1 MGIGHDFCDDALWD
15 SNQTW
20 YTEDPDFTPC
30 FQKTVLLWVP
40 CIYLIFLSPARVFSL
55 TESRKPSLNFTS
67 LNVLKTALAG
77 WIAVIAVLDTARS
90 VYSLMLGSS
99 VPAVEF
105 VSPLLLFLTMVFCVI
120 MIQYERRRGV
130 HSSGYLL
137 IFWLLL
143 SIYGILM
150 FQSRIRGA
158 IMNGISDIV
167 AFATFQLYF
176 PAILVEFILASLVDG
191 RQRLLKAYSH
201 NKRKSPEEMASFLSK
216 ITFWWF
222 TRMVIKGYKDALVL
236 EDLWYLNYEDTCR
249 AVVPYFEKYWYK
261 EVKRSMRKAKRK
273 ACLQD
278 QSSVEMGTIQKDG
291 DHMDITNESHN
302 KLPAKLFRA
311 LVSAYLPAA
320 LVTALLKL
328 IYDVMQFIS
337 PLLLKLLIKFIEDK
351 SEYFWRGIL
360 YAVLMFVMA
369 MIQSFVLHQY
379 FHGCQLL
386 GMRIR
391 TSVTCL
397 VYRKMLRLSN
407 ASKRSSTVGE
417 IVNLMSVDAQRF
429 MDLMTYI
436 HTIWS
441 GPFQIIVALYFLYM
455 ELGPSIFAGFGV
467 MIVLIP
473 INALIAKKTRDLQVK
488 QMTLKDGRIKM
499 MNEVLNGIKVLK
511 LYAWELS
518 FEEKILG
525 LRRRE
530 LKVLKTM
537 AFLNACV
544 SFTWTTAPFLVS
556 LVTFAVF
563 VLSDSNKLDAEKAFV
578 SLSLFNILRF
588 PMSMLPQ
595 IISNIVQASVSL
607 NRLQKFLNHSELD
620 NDAVQKDKES
630 KYAVVI
636 ENGTFAWEKVS
647 GTVTLKK
654 INIKI
659 PERALVAV
667 VGPVGSGKSSILSAI
682 LGDIEKSE
690 GKVTVKGSIAY
701 VAQQAWIQNATL
713 RDNVLFGKIKIE
725 PDYSEV
731 IDNCELNADLEILPA
746 GDMTEIGEKGI
757 NLSGG
762 QKQRV
767 SLARAVYQ
775 NNEIYLL
782 DDPLSAVD
790 AHVGKHIFENVIG
803 PNSCLKNKTRILV
816 THGLGFL
823 PYADLIV
830 TVNEGEVSEVGT
842 FHELMNRSTAFSDFV
857 HSYLSQKTQDD
868 KHDVAERNLEDFN
881 KGDLVSLFG
890 PFLEEEEKTRLR
902 QFVEGSQKNMIVSGQ
917 RSEEKIILNSSLPV
931 KEDLYLDSM
940 QHLKSSKPFTPQKYV
955 AQKKLSEFCHEHEA
969 EDETENLLKE
979 IEKKEKE
986 DKLIQDEKVEK
997 GMVKFAVFR
1006 VYLKSVG
1013 AMFSIVTI
1021 LFYVLYNAASIYS
1034 NIWLSEWSGDPYLYI
1049 NGTNGTVVKEIN
1061 VSQRNLRLGIYGV
1074 LGILQGIFTI
1084 IASLSLYIGNIHAGK
1099 ALHASLVNNILSSP
1113 MKFFDTTPLGRI
1125 MNRFSKDVDV
1135 LDTQIGRIYES
1146 WLSCLLKVISVPIVI
1161 GYSTPYFLVVF
1172 LPLALLYVAVQ
1183 RFYVATSRQLKR
1195 LESTL
1200 RSPIFSHFGE
1210 SISGVSTIRAY
1221 GQQSRFISDSER
1233 KVDENNQCYFPS
1245 IVSNRWLAVR
1255 LEFVGNCVVFFACLF
1270 AVLERDTL
1278 SGGIVGL
1285 SVTYALNVTQTL
1297 NWLVRMTTELET
1309 NIVAVERV
1317 KEYSEIPTEAPKE
1330 IAETKPHSSWPQ
1342 KGEIVFENY
1351 GLRYREG
1358 LDLVLK
1364 DISCKIQPAEKV
1376 LLVEK

>member
-1 MGIGHDFCDDALWD
+1 MGIGYEFCEDALWD

-20 YTEDPDFTPC
+20 YTEDPDFPPC

-40 CIYLIFLSPARVFSL
+40 CFYLIFLSPARVFSL
-55 TESRKPSLNFTS
+55 TESRKPSINFTL
-67 LNVLKTALAG
+67 LNILKTALAG
-77 WIAVIAVLDTARS
+77 WIAAIAVLDTARS
-90 VYSLMLGSS
+90 VYSLMLGLS

-105 VSPLLLFLTMVFCVI
+105 VSPLLLFLTMVFCVV

-158 IMNGISDIV
+158 IVNGISDIV
-167 AFATFQLYF
+167 AFVTFQLYF
-176 PAILVEFILASLVDG
+176 PAILVEFVLASLVDG

-222 TRMVIKGYKDALVL
+222 TRMVIKGYKHDLVL

-249 AVVPYFEKYWYK
+249 AVVPHFEKYWYK
-261 EVKRSMRKAKRK
+261 EVGRSMRKAKRK
-273 ACLQD
+273 ACLED
-278 QSSVEMGTIQKDG
+278 QSAIEMDTIHRGG
-291 DHMDITNESHN
+291 DHMDITKEGHS
-302 KLPAKLFRA
+302 KFPAKLFRA
-311 LVSAYLPAA
+311 MVSAYLPAA

-369 MIQSFVLHQY
+369 MIQSFILHQY

-467 MIVLIP
+467 MIILIP

-499 MNEVLNGIKVLK
+499 MNEVLNGIK
-511 LYAWELS
+511 
-518 FEEKILG
+518 
-525 LRRRE
+525 
-530 LKVLKTM
+530 
-537 AFLNACV
+537 
-544 SFTWTTAPFLVS
+544 VS

-595 IISNIVQASVSL
+595 IISNIVQTSVSL

-620 NDAVQKDKES
+620 KDAVQKDKES
-630 KYAVVI
+630 KDAVVI
-636 ENGTFAWEKVS
+636 ENGTFAWEKIS

-654 INIKI
+654 ININI

-682 LGDIEKSE
+682 LGDIEKIQ
-690 GKVTVKGSIAY
+690 GTVTVKGSIAY

-713 RDNVLFGKIKIE
+713 RDNVLFGRNKIE
-725 PDYSEV
+725 PFYSEV
-731 IDNCELNADLEILPA
+731 LDNCELNADLEILPA
-746 GDMTEIGEKGI
+746 RDMTEIGEKGI

-790 AHVGKHIFENVIG
+790 AHVGMHIFENVIG

-842 FHELMNRSTAFSDFV
+842 FQELMDHSTAFSDFV
-857 HSYLSQKTQDD
+857 HNYLSQKHQDD
-868 KHDVAERNLEDFN
+868 KHDLAENNLEDFN
-881 KGDLVSLFG
+881 KEEWVLFR
-890 PFLEEEEKTRLR
+890 PFLKEEENTRQR
-902 QFVEGSQKNMIVSGQ
+902 QFVEESQKNMILSGQ
-917 RSEEKIILNSSLPV
+917 KTEEKKKRNFSLPV
-931 KEDLYLDSM
+931 KEDMYLE
-940 QHLKSSKPFTPQKYV
+940 PQKNV

-979 IEKKEKE
+979 IEKREKE
-986 DKLIQDEKVEK
+986 NKLIQDEKVEK
-997 GMVKFAVFR
+997 GMVKFAVFG

-1013 AMFSIVTI
+1013 AMFSVVTV

-1049 NGTNGTVVKEIN
+1049 NGTNGTIMKEIN
-1061 VSQRNLRLGIYGV
+1061 ISQRNLRLGIYGV

-1172 LPLALLYVAVQ
+1172 LPLAVLYVAVQ
-1183 RFYVATSRQLKR
+1183 VNMIKTNFTSYLR
-1195 LESTL
+1195 L
-1200 RSPIFSHFGE
+1200 FS
-1210 SISGVSTIRAY
+1210 SLVIRAPQ
-1221 GQQSRFISDSER
+1221 G
-1233 KVDENNQCYFPS
+1233 
-1245 IVSNRWLAVR
+1245 
-1255 LEFVGNCVVFFACLF
+1255 FA
-1270 AVLERDTL
+1270 
-1278 SGGIVGL
+1278 G
-1285 SVTYALNVTQTL
+1285 AL
-1297 NWLVRMTTELET
+1297 
-1309 NIVAVERV
+1309 
-1317 KEYSEIPTEAPKE
+1317 
-1330 IAETKPHSSWPQ
+1330 
-1342 KGEIVFENY
+1342 
-1351 GLRYREG
+1351 
-1358 LDLVLK
+1358 
-1364 DISCKIQPAEKV
+1364 
-1376 LLVEK
+1376 

>member
-499 MNEVLNGIKVLK
+499 MNEVLNGIK
-511 LYAWELS
+511 
-518 FEEKILG
+518 
-525 LRRRE
+525 
-530 LKVLKTM
+530 
-537 AFLNACV
+537 
-544 SFTWTTAPFLVS
+544 
-556 LVTFAVF
+556 
-563 VLSDSNKLDAEKAFV
+563 
-578 SLSLFNILRF
+578 
-588 PMSMLPQ
+588 
-595 IISNIVQASVSL
+595 ASVSL

>member
-1 MGIGHDFCDDALWD
+1 MGIGYEFCEDALWD

-20 YTEDPDFTPC
+20 YTEDPDFPPC

-40 CIYLIFLSPARVFSL
+40 CFYLIFLSPARVFSL
-55 TESRKPSLNFTS
+55 TESRKPSINFTL
-67 LNVLKTALAG
+67 LNILKTALAG
-77 WIAVIAVLDTARS
+77 WIAAIAVLDTARS
-90 VYSLMLGSS
+90 VYSLMLGLS

-105 VSPLLLFLTMVFCVI
+105 VSPLLLFLTMVFCVV

-158 IMNGISDIV
+158 IVNGISDIV
-167 AFATFQLYF
+167 AFVTFQLYF
-176 PAILVEFILASLVDG
+176 PAILVEFVLASLVDG

-222 TRMVIKGYKDALVL
+222 TRMVIKGYKHDLVL

-249 AVVPYFEKYWYK
+249 AVVPHFEKYWYK
-261 EVKRSMRKAKRK
+261 EVGRSMRKAKRK
-273 ACLQD
+273 ACLED
-278 QSSVEMGTIQKDG
+278 QSAIEMDTIHRGG
-291 DHMDITNESHN
+291 DHMDITKEGHS
-302 KLPAKLFRA
+302 KFPAKLFRA
-311 LVSAYLPAA
+311 MVSAYLPAA

-369 MIQSFVLHQY
+369 MIQSFILHQY

-467 MIVLIP
+467 MIILIP

-499 MNEVLNGIKVLK
+499 MNEVLNGIK
-511 LYAWELS
+511 
-518 FEEKILG
+518 
-525 LRRRE
+525 
-530 LKVLKTM
+530 T
-537 AFLNACV
+537 
-544 SFTWTTAPFLVS
+544 
-556 LVTFAVF
+556 
-563 VLSDSNKLDAEKAFV
+563 
-578 SLSLFNILRF
+578 
-588 PMSMLPQ
+588 
-595 IISNIVQASVSL
+595 SVSL

-620 NDAVQKDKES
+620 KDAVQKDKES
-630 KYAVVI
+630 KDAVVI
-636 ENGTFAWEKVS
+636 ENGTFAWEKIS

-654 INIKI
+654 ININI

-682 LGDIEKSE
+682 LGDIEKIQ
-690 GKVTVKGSIAY
+690 GTVTVKGSIAY

-713 RDNVLFGKIKIE
+713 RDNVLFGRNKIE
-725 PDYSEV
+725 PFYSEV
-731 IDNCELNADLEILPA
+731 LDNCELNADLEILPA
-746 GDMTEIGEKGI
+746 RDMTEIGEKGI

-790 AHVGKHIFENVIG
+790 AHVGMHIFENVIG

-842 FHELMNRSTAFSDFV
+842 FQELMDHSTAFSDFV
-857 HSYLSQKTQDD
+857 HNYLSQKHQDD
-868 KHDVAERNLEDFN
+868 KHDLAENNLEDFN
-881 KGDLVSLFG
+881 KEEWVLFR
-890 PFLEEEEKTRLR
+890 PFLKEEENTRQR
-902 QFVEGSQKNMIVSGQ
+902 QFVEESQKNMILSGQ
-917 RSEEKIILNSSLPV
+917 KTEEKKKRNFSLPV
-931 KEDLYLDSM
+931 KEDMYLE
-940 QHLKSSKPFTPQKYV
+940 PQKNV

-979 IEKKEKE
+979 IEKREKE
-986 DKLIQDEKVEK
+986 NKLIQDEKVEK
-997 GMVKFAVFR
+997 GMVKFAVFG

-1013 AMFSIVTI
+1013 AMFSVVTV

-1049 NGTNGTVVKEIN
+1049 NGTNGTIMKEIN
-1061 VSQRNLRLGIYGV
+1061 ISQRNLRLGIYGV

-1172 LPLALLYVAVQ
+1172 LPLAVLYVAVQ
-1183 RFYVATSRQLKR
+1183 VNMIKTNFTSYLR
-1195 LESTL
+1195 L
-1200 RSPIFSHFGE
+1200 FS
-1210 SISGVSTIRAY
+1210 SLVIRAPQ
-1221 GQQSRFISDSER
+1221 G
-1233 KVDENNQCYFPS
+1233 
-1245 IVSNRWLAVR
+1245 
-1255 LEFVGNCVVFFACLF
+1255 FA
-1270 AVLERDTL
+1270 
-1278 SGGIVGL
+1278 G
-1285 SVTYALNVTQTL
+1285 AL
-1297 NWLVRMTTELET
+1297 
-1309 NIVAVERV
+1309 
-1317 KEYSEIPTEAPKE
+1317 
-1330 IAETKPHSSWPQ
+1330 
-1342 KGEIVFENY
+1342 
-1351 GLRYREG
+1351 
-1358 LDLVLK
+1358 
-1364 DISCKIQPAEKV
+1364 
-1376 LLVEK
+1376 